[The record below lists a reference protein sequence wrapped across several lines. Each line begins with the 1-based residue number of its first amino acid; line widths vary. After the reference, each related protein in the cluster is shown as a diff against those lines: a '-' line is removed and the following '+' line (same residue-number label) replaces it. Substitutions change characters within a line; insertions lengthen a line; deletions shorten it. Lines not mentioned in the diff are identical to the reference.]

1 MRAELF
7 TPGGG
12 GPVPDGW
19 DAFVR
24 DRRACV
30 LWEAGLLEA
39 AAWGSLRPVFAG
51 LVREAGEPVA
61 AFCGRLGVRPVS
73 LRFRPPGRAAVP
85 GWFQVHVPNSFS
97 PGRLYAPGLD
107 TAGRRAATRAFEREV
122 RRRLGPRCLGILHLD
137 ADTSELAHLGGP
149 LRLRRATAPNAVLH
163 NRWESMD
170 AYFAGLPRGRRRRL
184 SALHGRVGADPEL
197 VVESAVPVIDPV
209 HASRLDQ
216 LTRMK
221 HTDRPSRVVPLLPA
235 YFDRL
240 NRSPGAS
247 YFAHRDKSSGR
258 PVSFDLVLDAPGGWL
273 TTVTGSDG
281 GRDLYLDLYLREID
295 RLIATGVPAVELGPG
310 MQQLKESF
318 GATAVPR
325 HAVAVPF

>member
-7 TPGGG
+7 TPGGTS
-12 GPVPDGW
+12 VPDGW
-19 DAFVR
+19 DSFVR
-24 DRRACV
+24 GLRACV
-30 LWEAGLLEA
+30 LWEAELLEA
-39 AAWGSLRPVFAG
+39 AAWGSLRPLFAG

-61 AFCGRLGVRPVS
+61 AFCGRLGIRPVAQ
-73 LRFRPPGRAAVP
+73 RFRPPGHAAVP
-85 GWFQVHVPNSFS
+85 GWFQVHLPNSFS
-97 PGRLYAPGLD
+97 AGRLYAPALD
-107 TAGRRAATRAFEREV
+107 TAGRRAATRAFERAV
-122 RRRLGPRCLGILHLD
+122 RRRLGPRCLGVVHLD
-137 ADTSELAHLGGP
+137 AETSELPHLEGP

-163 NRWESMD
+163 NRWPSMD
-170 AYFAGLPRGRRRRL
+170 AYFAELPRGRRRRL
-184 SALHGRVGADPEL
+184 SALHARVGADPEL
-197 VVESAVPVIDPV
+197 VVESAVASIDPV

-221 HTDRPSRVVPLLPA
+221 HTGRPGGVVPLLPA

-247 YFAHRDKSSGR
+247 YFAHREKSSGR
-258 PVSFDLVLDAPGGWL
+258 PVSFDLVLDAPDGWL

-295 RLIATGVPAVELGPG
+295 RLIATGVPAVQLGPG
-310 MQQLKESF
+310 MWELKESF

>member
-1 MRAELF
+1 VRAEIF
-7 TPGGG
+7 TPGSGQ
-12 GPVPDGW
+12 VPDPW

-30 LWEAGLLEA
+30 LWEADLLEA
-39 AAWGSLRPVFAG
+39 AGWGSRRPLFGG
-51 LVREAGEPVA
+51 LVRDAGEPVA
-61 AFCGRLGVRPVS
+61 AFCGRLGVRPVAQ
-73 LRFRPPGRAAVP
+73 RFRPPGRAAVP
-85 GWFQVHVPNSFS
+85 GWFQVHLPNSFS

-107 TAGRRAATRAFEREV
+107 AAGRRAATRAFERAV
-122 RRRLGPRCLGILHLD
+122 RRRLGARCLGIVHLD
-137 ADTSELAHLGGP
+137 VEAPEFAHLDGP
-149 LRLRRATAPNAVLH
+149 LRLKRATAPNAVLS
-163 NRWESMD
+163 NGWESTD

-184 SALHGRVGADPEL
+184 SALHERIGADPDL
-197 VVESAVPVIDPV
+197 VVETAVPAIDPV

-221 HTDRPSRVVPLLPA
+221 HTSRPGGVVPLLPA

-240 NRSPGAS
+240 NRCPGAS
-247 YFAHRDKSSGR
+247 YFAHREKSSGR
-258 PVSFDLVLDAPGGWL
+258 PVSFDLVLDVPGGWA

-295 RLIATGVPAVELGPG
+295 RMIATGVPAVELGPG
-310 MQQLKESF
+310 MLQLKESF
-318 GATAVPR
+318 GARAVPR

>member
-1 MRAELF
+1 MRAEIF

-12 GPVPDGW
+12 QVPGAW

-30 LWEAGLLEA
+30 LWEADLLEA
-39 AAWGSLRPVFAG
+39 AGWGIRRPLFAG

-61 AFCGRLGVRPVS
+61 AFCGRLGVRPVAQ
-73 LRFRPPGRAAVP
+73 RFRPPGRAAAP
-85 GWFQVHVPNSFS
+85 GWFQVHLPNSFS

-107 TAGRRAATRAFEREV
+107 AAGRRAATRAFERAV
-122 RRRLGPRCLGILHLD
+122 RRRLGARCLGIVHLD
-137 ADTSELAHLGGP
+137 VEAPEFAHLDGP
-149 LRLRRATAPNAVLH
+149 LRPKRATAPNAVLS
-163 NRWESMD
+163 NGWESTD

-184 SALHGRVGADPEL
+184 SALHERIGADPDL
-197 VVESAVPVIDPV
+197 VVETAVPAIDPV

-221 HTDRPSRVVPLLPA
+221 HTSRPGGVVPLLPA

-240 NRSPGAS
+240 NLAAGAS
-247 YFAHRDKSSGR
+247 YFVHREKSSGR
-258 PVSFDLVLDAPGGWL
+258 PVSFDLVLDAPGGWV

-295 RLIATGVPAVELGPG
+295 RMIATGVPAVELGPG
-310 MQQLKESF
+310 MLQLKESF
-318 GATAVPR
+318 GARAVPR

>member
-1 MRAELF
+1 MRAEIF

-12 GPVPDGW
+12 QVPAAW

-30 LWEAGLLEA
+30 LWEADLLEA
-39 AAWGSLRPVFAG
+39 ADWGNRRPLFAG
-51 LVREAGEPVA
+51 LVRDAGEPVA
-61 AFCGRLGVRPVS
+61 AFCGRLGIRPVAR
-73 LRFRPPGRAAVP
+73 RFRPPGRAAVP
-85 GWFQVHVPNSFS
+85 GWFQVHLPNSFS

-107 TAGRRAATRAFEREV
+107 AAGRRAATRAFERAV
-122 RRRLGPRCLGILHLD
+122 RRRLGARCLGIVHLD
-137 ADTSELAHLGGP
+137 VEATEFAHLDGP
-149 LRLRRATAPNAVLH
+149 LRLKRATAPNAVLT
-163 NRWESMD
+163 NGWESTD
-170 AYFAGLPRGRRRRL
+170 AYFAGLPRSRRRRL
-184 SALHGRVGADPEL
+184 SALHERIGADPDL
-197 VVESAVPVIDPV
+197 VVETAAPAIDPV

-221 HTDRPSRVVPLLPA
+221 HTSRPGGVVPLLPA

-240 NRSPGAS
+240 NRSTGAS
-247 YFAHRDKSSGR
+247 YFVHREKSSGR
-258 PVSFDLVLDAPGGWL
+258 PVSFDLVLDVPGGWV

-295 RLIATGVPAVELGPG
+295 RMIATGVPAVGLGPG
-310 MQQLKESF
+310 MLQLKESF
-318 GATAVPR
+318 GARAVPR

>member
-1 MRAELF
+1 MRAEIF

-12 GPVPDGW
+12 QAPDAW
-19 DAFVR
+19 DGFVR

-39 AAWGSLRPVFAG
+39 AGWGNRRPLFAG
-51 LVREAGEPVA
+51 LVRDAGEPVA
-61 AFCGRLGVRPVS
+61 AFCGRLGVRPVAQ
-73 LRFRPPGRAAVP
+73 RFRPPGRAAVP
-85 GWFQVHVPNSFS
+85 GWFQVHLPNSFS

-107 TAGRRAATRAFEREV
+107 AAGRRAATRSFERAV
-122 RRRLGPRCLGILHLD
+122 RRRLGARCLGIVHLD
-137 ADTSELAHLGGP
+137 VEAPEFAHLDGP
-149 LRLRRATAPNAVLH
+149 LRLKRATAPNAVLS
-163 NRWESMD
+163 NGWESTD

-184 SALHGRVGADPEL
+184 SALHERIGADPDL
-197 VVESAVPVIDPV
+197 VVETAVPAIDPV

-221 HTDRPSRVVPLLPA
+221 HTSRPGGVVPLLPA

-247 YFAHRDKSSGR
+247 YFVHREKSSGR
-258 PVSFDLVLDAPGGWL
+258 PVSFDLVLDVPGGWV

-295 RLIATGVPAVELGPG
+295 RMIATGVPAVELGPG
-310 MQQLKESF
+310 MLRLKESF
-318 GATAVPR
+318 GARPVPR

>member
-1 MRAELF
+1 MRAEIF

-12 GPVPDGW
+12 QVPDAW

-30 LWEAGLLEA
+30 LWEADLLEA
-39 AAWGSLRPVFAG
+39 AGWGNRRPLFGG
-51 LVREAGEPVA
+51 LVRDAGEPVA
-61 AFCGRLGVRPVS
+61 AFCGRLGVRPVAQ
-73 LRFRPPGRAAVP
+73 RFRPPGRAAVP
-85 GWFQVHVPNSFS
+85 GWFQVHLPNSFS

-107 TAGRRAATRAFEREV
+107 AAGRRAATRAFERAV
-122 RRRLGPRCLGILHLD
+122 RRRLGARCPGIVHLD
-137 ADTSELAHLGGP
+137 VETPEFAYLDGP
-149 LRLRRATAPNAVLH
+149 LRLKRATAPNAVLS
-163 NRWESMD
+163 NGWESTD

-184 SALHGRVGADPEL
+184 SALHERIGADPDL
-197 VVESAVPVIDPV
+197 VVETAVPAIDPV

-221 HTDRPSRVVPLLPA
+221 HTSRPGGVVPLLPA

-247 YFAHRDKSSGR
+247 YFAHREKSSGR
-258 PVSFDLVLDAPGGWL
+258 PVSFDLVLDVPGGWA

-295 RLIATGVPAVELGPG
+295 RMIATRVPAVELGPG
-310 MQQLKESF
+310 MLQLKESF
-318 GATAVPR
+318 GARAVPR